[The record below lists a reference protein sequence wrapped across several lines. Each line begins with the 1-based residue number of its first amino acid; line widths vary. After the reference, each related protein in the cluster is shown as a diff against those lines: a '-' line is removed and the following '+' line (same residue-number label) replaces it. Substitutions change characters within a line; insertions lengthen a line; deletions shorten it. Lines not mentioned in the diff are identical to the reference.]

1 MKRAWHRIVS
11 ITLVIVLAFALC
23 SEAFAITYCESRA
36 TYGYLT
42 VTTPS
47 GLNARKAPR
56 TWVSRIVGVIPGGVT
71 VHVKNY
77 SGNWAQIDTG
87 TYDGCWICTDYT
99 ATTRWDGRSWG
110 KISTR
115 SRCGVNLRRGPST
128 AFSCNTVIPYNATV
142 SVLYSTG
149 SWLYVTYNVGRRT
162 YDGWV
167 SRSYVQLYG
176 VTSR

>member
-1 MKRAWHRIVS
+1 MKRTWHRIVS

-99 ATTRWDGRSWG
+99 ATTRFSRDAGTI
-110 KISTR
+110 KTN

-128 AFSCNTVIPYNATV
+128 SFSYITVIPYNATV
-142 SVLYSTG
+142 YVSFSTN

-162 YDGWV
+162 YNGWV

-176 VTSR
+176 TTSR